1 MTLIEPTRCLP
12 CQLQGLSL
20 PSKKLVRGLRRKED
34 ASLPGQDKYSV
45 LLHIVDGAICENDE
59 GRLAVELEWQDW
71 LVDLAIEAMLESCGY
86 SSLVLKASR
95 KDWKDWKDCIYN
107 RLSTR
112 AAPVTASRYMQE
124 PILGENEACT
134 LV

>member
-1 MTLIEPTRCLP
+1 MTLIEPTRYLP

-86 SSLVLKASR
+86 SSLVLKATS
-95 KDWKDWKDCIYN
+95 KDRKDCIYN
-107 RLSTR
+107 SLCKR

-124 PILGENEACT
+124 PILGDNEACT
-134 LV
+134 SV